1 MKLGVSKA
9 EGESMR
15 DALLYLLRTRLMLSR
30 RNVKAVKR
38 VIGLMNHDIR
48 MAAQFQIMSEVHLET
63 PPAY

>member
-1 MKLGVSKA
+1 MS
-9 EGESMR
+9 